1 MATSRSGAA
10 VLAFGVGASLV
21 APGLWAM
28 ADPQS
33 FFERVALFEPYN
45 QHLLQDVGAFQI
57 GLGAVLILAAL
68 LPSLDALTVAL
79 VGVGIGGALH
89 AVSHVIGIDLGGR
102 PAVDIPVFGGLA
114 VVLLVAGVMRWRRQ
128 G

>member
-1 MATSRSGAA
+1 M
-10 VLAFGVGASLV
+10 

-128 G
+128 GSSS